1 MSDKKNIQ
9 TRKRIRHLGP
19 SVAFLILALPHS
31 PLLLLILS
39 AVPVSTGGRHC
50 RGGGGIA
57 VAVAALALPLCG
69 AHQRRRGR
77 GRRGHRSPIRLSVP
91 CPTLMRQSEARS
103 PTYPSLVSSV
113 RRLAPF
119 LPFFLMSECP
129 ITLVSAPSFLSGR
142 RRTAATATSFLPNEN
157 RRTTPT
163 FSAVELSL
171 GHFGHFKGI
180 RAISNFFSPVGYSC
194 LRWEPVLIQERVRR
208 VRPAFHTFILFE
220 DKFLSPFE

>member
-39 AVPVSTGGRHC
+39 AVPVSTGGPHC
-50 RGGGGIA
+50 RGAGGIA

-103 PTYPSLVSSV
+103 PTYPSLVCPSS
-113 RRLAPF
+113 RPL
-119 LPFFLMSECP
+119 
-129 ITLVSAPSFLSGR
+129 PSFLFNVRMSDHSGFCAVLSFWPP
-142 RRTAATATSFLPNEN
+142 TAATATSFLPNEN

-163 FSAVELSL
+163 FSAVEPSL

-180 RAISNFFSPVGYSC
+180 RAISIFFLLLGIHVYVGN
-194 LRWEPVLIQERVRR
+194 
-208 VRPAFHTFILFE
+208 LF
-220 DKFLSPFE
+220 

>member
-39 AVPVSTGGRHC
+39 AVPVSTGGPHC

-142 RRTAATATSFLPNEN
+142 RR
-157 RRTTPT
+157 R
-163 FSAVELSL
+163 
-171 GHFGHFKGI
+171 
-180 RAISNFFSPVGYSC
+180 
-194 LRWEPVLIQERVRR
+194 LRRR
-208 VRPAFHTFILFE
+208 VFCPTKIDGRRQHSRPSNRPSAILAILKEFAQFRFF
-220 DKFLSPFE
+220 FLLLGIHVYVGNLF